1 MIDFPAGTKIHQK
14 LPKEAFYKRLSLTAA
29 LKNKFVSDVES
40 IFAENS
46 LSAKTLNFNAQSE
59 SMEILLVL
67 VNLKKAEFDAKII
80 EAIARQNPHE
90 LIFLLA
96 YEEQR
101 QLAVYHGKLY
111 RTPWTPKKDLTL
123 NINGRTMDEVWNS
136 LIEQIALR
144 EEQTRPPEE
153 LSIDE
158 RLNLQD
164 KVLKLEKQIAK
175 TEAAA
180 WREQQ
185 PKKRFALYQQLQN
198 LKKEL
203 DANKNGGTAI

>member
-14 LPKEAFYKRLSLTAA
+14 LPKEAFYKHLSLTPT

-96 YEEQR
+96 YENQR
-101 QLAVYHGKLY
+101 QLAIYHGKLY
-111 RTPWTPKKDLTL
+111 RTPWTDKKDLTFH
-123 NINGRTMDEVWNS
+123 INGRTMDEVWNGF
-136 LIEQIALR
+136 IEQIALR
-144 EEQTRPPEE
+144 EEQAQPIDER
-153 LSIDE
+153 SIDE
-158 RLNLQD
+158 RLRLQD
-164 KVLKLEKQIAK
+164 KILKLEQQIAK

-185 PKKRFALYQQLQN
+185 PKKRFALYQKLRN

-203 DANKNGGTAI
+203 EANKNGYGLL